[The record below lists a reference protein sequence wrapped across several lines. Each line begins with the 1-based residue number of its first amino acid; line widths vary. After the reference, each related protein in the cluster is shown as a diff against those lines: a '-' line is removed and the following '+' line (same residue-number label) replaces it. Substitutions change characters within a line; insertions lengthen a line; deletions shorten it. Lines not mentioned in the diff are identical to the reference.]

1 MVVKAIVA
9 VKSTAKNVCIF
20 HVISNSIFKN
30 DINLISTTY
39 SITSV
44 TSIFDD
50 LSGKAANLDGQQD
63 GGPDGNQESGV
74 VAQLQLVAERLAVVQ
89 PLRLPAAAGRLTT
102 GSQARQTV
110 GVLRS
115 ERLLCLFSPRAAMR
129 MNGSCL
135 EQQRRRCKPG
145 GPARKG

>member
-44 TSIFDD
+44 TSIFD
-50 LSGKAANLDGQQD
+50 KASRKATSLDGQQD
-63 GGPDGNQESGV
+63 GSPDGDQEAGV
-74 VAQLQLVAERLAVVQ
+74 VALFQLVAERLAVVQ
-89 PLRLPAAAGRLTT
+89 PLRLPAAVGLRTT
-102 GSQARQTV
+102 GSRARRTV
-110 GVLRS
+110 SVLRS
-115 ERLLCLFSPRAAMR
+115 ERLLCLFDTCCGAHERQLPGTAEMAMQTWWP
-129 MNGSCL
+129 SS
-135 EQQRRRCKPG
+135 
-145 GPARKG
+145 

>member
-44 TSIFDD
+44 TSIFDN
-50 LSGKAANLDGQQD
+50 LSSKAANLDGQQD

-74 VAQLQLVAERLAVVQ
+74 VAQLQPVAERLAAVQ

-102 GSQARQTV
+102 GSRARHTV

-115 ERLLCLFSPRAAMR
+115 ERLLCLFRHV
-129 MNGSCL
+129 L
-135 EQQRRRCKPG
+135 RC
-145 GPARKG
+145 A

>member
-50 LSGKAANLDGQQD
+50 LSSKAASLDGQQD
-63 GGPDGNQESGV
+63 GSPDADQEAGV
-74 VAQLQLVAERLAVVQ
+74 VALFQPVAERIAALQ
-89 PLRLPAAAGRLTT
+89 SRHMPAAAGLRTT

-115 ERLLCLFSPRAAMR
+115 EELLGLLRHVLQCA
-129 MNGSCL
+129 
-135 EQQRRRCKPG
+135 
-145 GPARKG
+145 

>member
-39 SITSV
+39 SIASV
-44 TSIFDD
+44 TSMFDD
-50 LSGKAANLDGQQD
+50 LSSEAANLDGQQD
-63 GGPDGNQESGV
+63 GNPDADQKAGV
-74 VAQLQLVAERLAVVQ
+74 VALFQPVAERLAVVQ
-89 PLRLPAAAGRLTT
+89 PLRLPAAAGRLST
-102 GSQARQTV
+102 GSRARQTV

-115 ERLLCLFSPRAAMR
+115 ERLLCLFR
-129 MNGSCL
+129 NV
-135 EQQRRRCKPG
+135 QRS
-145 GPARKG
+145 A

>member
-44 TSIFDD
+44 TLIFDD
-50 LSGKAANLDGQQD
+50 VSRKAARLDGQQD
-63 GGPDGNQESGV
+63 GSPDVDQEAGV
-74 VAQLQLVAERLAVVQ
+74 VALFQPVAERIAALQ
-89 PLRLPAAAGRLTT
+89 PAACLPLASGRPVPEPDRPLAFFAAKDCFAYFATCC
-102 GSQARQTV
+102 GAHERQLPGTA
-110 GVLRS
+110 
-115 ERLLCLFSPRAAMR
+115 EMAMQTWWP
-129 MNGSCL
+129 SS
-135 EQQRRRCKPG
+135 
-145 GPARKG
+145 

>member
-44 TSIFDD
+44 TSIFDG
-50 LSGKAANLDGQQD
+50 LSSEAANLDGQQD
-63 GGPDGNQESGV
+63 GDANL
-74 VAQLQLVAERLAVVQ
+74 VAQLVRDREQTQDE
-89 PLRLPAAAGRLTT
+89 T
-102 GSQARQTV
+102 GTKACHFFR
-110 GVLRS
+110 
-115 ERLLCLFSPRAAMR
+115 
-129 MNGSCL
+129 
-135 EQQRRRCKPG
+135 
-145 GPARKG
+145 

>member
-63 GGPDGNQESGV
+63 GSPDADQKAGV
-74 VAQLQLVAERLAVVQ
+74 VAQLQPVAERLAVVQ
-89 PLRLPAAAGRLTT
+89 PSACLLPQAPVDRFLSQTYRWCPSQRKTALPISPHAAK
-102 GSQARQTV
+102 
-110 GVLRS
+110 
-115 ERLLCLFSPRAAMR
+115 R

-135 EQQRRRCKPG
+135 EQQRWRCKPG